1 MLDSHSLMKQLK
13 SLPADVF
20 TDISPQGT
28 ILVQRHSEIRISKG
42 DAENDLQVSS
52 DSQFSADRVGITRG
66 HGLGAGAQAF
76 RVSRQKKSIDKGTS
90 VENGPGGKGLV
101 HCNKEGA
108 GSIEELEVVT
118 VRSHHFILF
127 LIRIDAQRF
136 ETPHP
141 VAFRPFIMSLWP

>member
-1 MLDSHSLMKQLK
+1 VLTGRALMKQLK
-13 SLPADVF
+13 SGPADIFVDF
-20 TDISPQGT
+20 PAQGT
-28 ILVQRHSEIRISKG
+28 VLVQRHSQIRVPDG
-42 DAENDLQVSS
+42 NAENDHQVVG
-52 DSQFSADRVGITRG
+52 DSQFSADRIRIARG
-66 HGLGAGAQAF
+66 HGLGAGAQTF
-76 RVSRQKKSIDKGTS
+76 CVSRQKKSIDKGTS